1 MTILT
6 KFSLE
11 KSQDSTYSKTILEIF
26 CFIKDMED
34 KSEKFRTY
42 LLSSVSLKGF
52 EEHDLC
58 LPNVS
63 ESISNGRMLVLDTS
77 GCRFESCLSECYGV
91 YNVLVFEHA
100 GLWHLKG
107 GFKSLYTHHHPL
119 PEKLLGESAKLFF
132 MGANPIGMSKIGD

>member
-1 MTILT
+1 LTILT

-11 KSQDSTYSKTILEIF
+11 KSQDSAYSKTILEIF
-26 CFIKDMED
+26 CFVED

-42 LLSSVSLKGF
+42 LLSRVSLKGF

-77 GCRFESCLSECYGV
+77 GYR
-91 YNVLVFEHA
+91 
-100 GLWHLKG
+100 
-107 GFKSLYTHHHPL
+107 FKSNYAYFFCLR
-119 PEKLLGESAKLFF
+119 KNQQKRNLLLNTRVGFRR
-132 MGANPIGMSKIGD
+132 